1 MKDPARV
8 FAIVAGVAGLA
19 LALAMPPGAAPDET
33 RHLSRVFL
41 MSEGRFGVPGMQPP
55 RAFVPRS
62 IPELY
67 RGIEGEDYHTP
78 PKHTIGEMADLLAT
92 PLDPDRRVGIANAG
106 TYPPTVYLAQLVGV
120 APGRWLGLAPAALI
134 YLGRLASLAAWI
146 ALTALAIHLAPAR
159 RWTLALLSLTPMAVA
174 GAASISADPATN
186 AATLLFAVCAARAAA
201 GTGALAAAERNAL
214 LGTALLVGAVKPGY
228 APLALAALAIP
239 PARFGGR
246 RSAQLALAGGVA
258 AAMIVPSVGWLL
270 WAQQSEP
277 APPITGADPVAQ
289 LRSVLAD
296 PLGFAAIL
304 GRTIGHGM
312 LVYWKTFVGEL
323 GPLIVKLPPVFY
335 ALWAVLLAAVVAL
348 DGPPLPI
355 GRAARGWLGAAFALS
370 IVAMFGMA
378 YLGWNPVGAPTI
390 AGVQG
395 RYWAP
400 ALPMLAF
407 AIPSARAPLPPLARS
422 AIAIVAA
429 ASAVAAI
436 AAIGTVYYRI

>member
-1 MKDPARV
+1 VNDPVRS
-8 FAIVAGVAGLA
+8 FAIVAGTAGLV

-41 MSEGRFGVPGMQPP
+41 MSEGRLDVPGLRPP

-78 PKHTIGEMADLLAT
+78 PKHTIGEMAELLAT

-120 APGRWLGLAPAALI
+120 APGRWLGLSPAALI
-134 YLGRLASLAAWI
+134 YLGRIASLAAWI

-186 AATLLFAVCAARAAA
+186 AAALLFAACAARAVA
-201 GTGALAAAERNAL
+201 GAGALAARDRNAL
-214 LGTALLVGAVKPGY
+214 LGAALLVGAVKPGY

-239 PARFGGR
+239 PARCGGR
-246 RSAQLALAGGVA
+246 APQVALAGGVA
-258 AAMIVPSVGWLL
+258 AAMIVPSVAWLV
-270 WAQQSEP
+270 WAKQSEP
-277 APPITGADPVAQ
+277 APPIAGADPVAQ
-289 LRSVLAD
+289 LRFVLAD

-304 GRTIGHGM
+304 GRTIWHGM
-312 LVYWKTFVGEL
+312 PVYWKTFVGEL

-348 DGPPLPI
+348 DGPPLAI
-355 GRAARGWLGAAFALS
+355 GRVQRGWLAAAFALS

-378 YLGWNPVGAPTI
+378 YLGWNPVGAPAI

-400 ALPMLAF
+400 
-407 AIPSARAPLPPLARS
+407 